1 MIRPEIKGISEEI
14 IKSFLDRKV
23 FETQTQVI
31 DAALQ
36 LLLEKQIEEES
47 KDWDHQSAIDSS
59 LTEMQ
64 LSSDSKTNHRSDV
77 A

>member
-1 MIRPEIKGISEEI
+1 MIRPEIKGTSEEI
-14 IKSFLDRKV
+14 IKSFLGRKV
-23 FETQTQVI
+23 FETQAQVI

-47 KDWDHQSAIDSS
+47 KNWDQQSVIDSS

-64 LSSDSKTNHRSDV
+64 LSSDSKIKHRSDV

>member
-47 KDWDHQSAIDSS
+47 KDWDHQSSIDSS
-59 LTEMQ
+59 LIEMQ